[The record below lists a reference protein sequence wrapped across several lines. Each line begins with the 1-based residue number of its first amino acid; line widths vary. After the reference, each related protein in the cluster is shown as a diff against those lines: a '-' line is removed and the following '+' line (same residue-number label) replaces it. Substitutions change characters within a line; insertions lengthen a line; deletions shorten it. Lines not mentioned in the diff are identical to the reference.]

1 MQASFNEGMLGG
13 FLDAF
18 DDLTYGVF
26 AESEAGPAMAR
37 GAGKVVIKQAAK
49 VRKATTG
56 FGAWLTK
63 GPKDVN
69 VYKFKKDGKWHVGI
83 TNDLE
88 RRKLEHGGVRLKPIH
103 EGLTRNQARAIENRL
118 IKENRSRLSNKIQSV
133 SDRHR
138 YSGKAD
144 VWAKGFMEHNN
155 IPITLH

>member
-37 GAGKVVIKQAAK
+37 GAGKVVKHAAK

-63 GPKDVN
+63 GPKDVF
-69 VYKFKKDGKWHVGI
+69 VYKFKKDGKWYVGI
-83 TNDLE
+83 TNDLQ
-88 RRKLEHGGVRLKPIH
+88 RRAREHGVPDLDRIRT
-103 EGLTRNQARAIENRL
+103 GLTRNQARAIENRL
-118 IKENRSRLSNKIQSV
+118 IKENRSLLSNKIQSV

-138 YSGKAD
+138 YSGKVD
-144 VWAKGFMEHNN
+144 VWAKGFMEKNN
-155 IPITLH
+155 IPIKLE